1 MREPGPLV
9 VGDGNSIAEGVLPR
23 AISLDIVA
31 VMETFL
37 YTDEAFLG
45 HQPGVGHPERPERLA
60 SVVEALDAPRF
71 AGLRRVAPREATV
84 EELERV
90 HEPAYVDTVLQQVPS
105 FGAVH
110 IDADTILSPGSGTAA
125 LRAAGALVGAVDAVL
140 DGSATRAFCAVRPPG
155 HHAEPG
161 RGMGFCIF
169 NNVAI
174 GAAHALDRHGLA
186 RVAILD
192 FDVHHG
198 NGTQAAF
205 WGETK
210 VLFGSSH
217 QMPLYPGTGAADE
230 TGAGN
235 IVNMPL
241 DPGAR
246 GLEFRAAWESR
257 FFPRLEAF
265 HPQLI
270 LLSAGFDGHADDPL
284 ANLNLH
290 EREFAWITGE
300 AVRIAEE
307 ACEGRVISTLEGGY
321 DLDALAR
328 SAAAHV
334 GALAAV

>member
-1 MREPGPLV
+1 
-9 VGDGNSIAEGVLPR
+9 
-23 AISLDIVA
+23 
-31 VMETFL
+31 
-37 YTDEAFLG
+37 
-45 HQPGVGHPERPERLA
+45 
-60 SVVEALDAPRF
+60 
-71 AGLRRVAPREATV
+71 
-84 EELERV
+84 
-90 HEPAYVDTVLQQVPS
+90 VDTVLKQVPS

-110 IDADTILSPGSGTAA
+110 IDADTVLSPGSGTAA
-125 LRAAGALVGAVDAVL
+125 LRAAGALVAAVDAVL

-155 HHAEPG
+155 HHAEPA

-174 GAAHALDRHGLA
+174 GAAHALDKHGLA

-230 TGAGN
+230 IGAGN

-246 GLEFRAAWESR
+246 GLEFRAAWESQ

-284 ANLNLH
+284 ANLNLP